1 VQAIGPARQVMTK
14 ALVDRLYDTDVD
26 ILPAPGDGAP
36 VIVPRRRT
44 RALQQTTLR
53 EHPETEGMQ

>member
-1 VQAIGPARQVMTK
+1 MTK

-44 RALQQTTLR
+44 RALQQPTLR